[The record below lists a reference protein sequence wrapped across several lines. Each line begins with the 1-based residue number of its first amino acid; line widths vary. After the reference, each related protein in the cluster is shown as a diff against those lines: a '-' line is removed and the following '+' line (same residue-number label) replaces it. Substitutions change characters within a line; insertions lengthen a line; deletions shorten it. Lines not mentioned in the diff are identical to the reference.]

1 MQDSAHPRERTAVT
15 AAAEDRIEG
24 DRKPPDRTRTTTMT
38 SDVAVE
44 RVVSLL
50 NEMVAKGALPAL

>member
-1 MQDSAHPRERTAVT
+1 MTAP
-15 AAAEDRIEG
+15 AEDRIEG
-24 DRKPPDRTRTTTMT
+24 DRKPPDRPRTTTMT